1 VELTMVAQTVYV
13 KRRIPSRSAFMTFL
27 IHRAEREQ
35 AWQMFDHYYRLP
47 DKGEMQL
54 RIKAILKDQPVYNFI
69 YNNVISS
76 SQTKTCRS

>member
-1 VELTMVAQTVYV
+1 
-13 KRRIPSRSAFMTFL
+13 
-27 IHRAEREQ
+27 
-35 AWQMFDHYYRLP
+35 MFDHYYRLP

-54 RIKAILKDQPVYNFI
+54 RIKAILKDQPVYNLI